1 MKNKKTINYDG
12 IKTAVLLSMAMSFM
26 LCVFEPL
33 SMYFLNKKDYW
44 FDFYTMMPACIIVSA
59 VIFIV
64 LSAVTSLLAV
74 FLPKIYKI
82 IMPFYFALFACL
94 YIQGNFMIKDL
105 PALDGSAIQ
114 WSDYTRQMLYSGI
127 MWISVTA
134 VTAVL
139 SFTLLKKVFS
149 KIVQFVAVCMT
160 LMFIVTGITVGISN
174 DGFEKKDEVTFTTQY
189 KWDYSD
195 DTNYIILVLDAVD
208 GTEESEVLDNHP
220 EYTEALKDF
229 TYYDNVMSG
238 YTYTYFAMPFLLSG
252 EWFEYQES
260 YDDWNERAYT
270 QSGIITALKEQGYR
284 LGMYDESAP
293 RYGDEMFQ
301 YENVVADRGK
311 IGNIVDFAKVELRM
325 VGFKYLPYVLKW
337 TSQVLPS
344 EIDALEKNADD
355 IERVYFY
362 GTNIEFYQECSEQGI
377 NVSEQKCFKLIH
389 LEGAHVPLIYNADVT
404 TSEVTSYTGN
414 VEASNTVLA
423 AYIDRLKEEGI
434 YDNSVIIVMSD
445 HGFNRELGNVPDGR
459 QHAILFVKGI
469 NEHHDSMQTDSAP
482 ISQADFQEAYL
493 KLLDGAD
500 STEIFGWKEGD
511 IRQRRYLFNYHD
523 EPGERILY
531 EFVDSGDCTDTENI
545 ERTGNFYYFS
555 D

>member
-1 MKNKKTINYDG
+1 
-12 IKTAVLLSMAMSFM
+12 
-26 LCVFEPL
+26 
-33 SMYFLNKKDYW
+33 
-44 FDFYTMMPACIIVSA
+44 
-59 VIFIV
+59 
-64 LSAVTSLLAV
+64 
-74 FLPKIYKI
+74 
-82 IMPFYFALFACL
+82 
-94 YIQGNFMIKDL
+94 
-105 PALDGSAIQ
+105 
-114 WSDYTRQMLYSGI
+114 
-127 MWISVTA
+127 
-134 VTAVL
+134 
-139 SFTLLKKVFS
+139 
-149 KIVQFVAVCMT
+149 
-160 LMFIVTGITVGISN
+160 
-174 DGFEKKDEVTFTTQY
+174 
-189 KWDYSD
+189 
-195 DTNYIILVLDAVD
+195 
-208 GTEESEVLDNHP
+208 
-220 EYTEALKDF
+220 
-229 TYYDNVMSG
+229 
-238 YTYTYFAMPFLLSG
+238 
-252 EWFEYQES
+252 
-260 YDDWNERAYT
+260 
-270 QSGIITALKEQGYR
+270 
-284 LGMYDESAP
+284 
-293 RYGDEMFQ
+293 
-301 YENVVADRGK
+301 
-311 IGNIVDFAKVELRM
+311 
-325 VGFKYLPYVLKW
+325 
-337 TSQVLPS
+337 VLPS

-362 GTNIEFYQECSEQGI
+362 GTNIEFYQECSEQDI

-500 STEIFGWKEGD
+500 STEIFDWKEGD